1 VVTVRGQR
9 RTLPELSEELFLDIG
24 DSATKRW
31 RFAVLLVLSAV
42 IATTGLLADSTA
54 TVIGA
59 MIVAPLGVP
68 IIGTALGI
76 VIADGRRL
84 VASALTV
91 LLGGV
96 FVVAIGWLLAVVLP
110 DIVPITRNSQVTSR
124 TSANLI
130 DLVTAIATGFAG
142 AFGLAR
148 KDVSDVM
155 PGVAIA
161 ISLVPPLAVVGI
173 TLQAGDP
180 DGAFGA
186 FELFASN
193 MLAMI
198 VAGSILFTVYGYA
211 NEARELP
218 HFKRYWAYGIVAV
231 ATILIAIPLTITT
244 VDTVDNLTIV
254 GDAKVIADD
263 WASGT
268 NATVI
273 AVSFRGANLEF
284 VVEDLDALPAGDLP
298 ALLAEDVPSGTPVV
312 VNRVG
317 GVRSELGPV
326 P

>member
-1 VVTVRGQR
+1 MVKVRGQR

-31 RFAVLLVLSAV
+31 RFAFLLLLAAV

-84 VASALTV
+84 VASAVTV
-91 LLGGV
+91 MLGGAA
-96 FVVAIGWLLAVVLP
+96 VVAIGWFLAAVLP
-110 DIVPITRNSQVTSR
+110 EIVPITRNSQVTSR
-124 TSANLI
+124 TSPNLI
-130 DLVTAIATGFAG
+130 DLVTAVATGFAG

-180 DGAFGA
+180 NSAAGA

-198 VAGSILFTVYGYA
+198 VAGSILFTA
-211 NEARELP
+211 
-218 HFKRYWAYGIVAV
+218 
-231 ATILIAIPLTITT
+231 
-244 VDTVDNLTIV
+244 
-254 GDAKVIADD
+254 
-263 WASGT
+263 
-268 NATVI
+268 
-273 AVSFRGANLEF
+273 
-284 VVEDLDALPAGDLP
+284 
-298 ALLAEDVPSGTPVV
+298 
-312 VNRVG
+312 
-317 GVRSELGPV
+317 
-326 P
+326 

>member
-1 VVTVRGQR
+1 
-9 RTLPELSEELFLDIG
+9 
-24 DSATKRW
+24 
-31 RFAVLLVLSAV
+31 
-42 IATTGLLADSTA
+42 
-54 TVIGA
+54 
-59 MIVAPLGVP
+59 M
-68 IIGTALGI
+68 
-76 VIADGRRL
+76 
-84 VASALTV
+84 
-91 LLGGV
+91 
-96 FVVAIGWLLAVVLP
+96 AIGWLLAVVLP

-211 NEARELP
+211 NEAQELP

-284 VVEDLDALPAGDLP
+284 VVEDVDALPAGDLP

-317 GVRSELGPV
+317 GVRNELGPV

>member
-1 VVTVRGQR
+1 MTVRGQR

-31 RFAVLLVLSAV
+31 RFTVLLVLAAV
-42 IATTGLLADSTA
+42 IATTGLLANSTA

-84 VASALTV
+84 VASAVTV
-91 LLGGV
+91 FLGAA
-96 FVVAIGWLLAVVLP
+96 VVVVIGWLLAVVLP

-124 TSANLI
+124 TSPNLI
-130 DLVTAIATGFAG
+130 DLVTAVATGFAG

-180 DGAFGA
+180 HGALGA

-198 VAGSILFTVYGYA
+198 VSGSILFTIYGYA
-211 NEARELP
+211 NEARESP
-218 HFKRYWAYGIVAV
+218 HFKRSWAYGVVAV

-244 VDTVDNLTIV
+244 VDTVDRLTIV
-254 GDAKVIADD
+254 GKAKAIADD
-263 WASGT
+263 WVSGMD
-268 NATVI
+268 ATVI
-273 AVSFRGANLEF
+273 DVAFRGANLEF
-284 VVEDLDALPAGDLP
+284 VVEDLDTLPAADLP
-298 ALLAEDVPSGTPVV
+298 AILADAVPRGTPVV

-317 GVRSELGPV
+317 GERSELGSV